1 MVEKKKSLSEIL
13 AERLEQQIEQEN
25 QISDLEEIQTVDD
38 LANLRPA
45 SIVESKTIESDEEL
59 FYAKDG
65 LIYRTSLHTKDTT
78 AFLEWAAFVHP
89 LIKYY
94 PKDIKTLSAD
104 GQARKE
110 LWYVLKN
117 GISLYTTWLRNPR
130 LGPPTPFMYKD
141 RPN

>member
-1 MVEKKKSLSEIL
+1 MAEKKKSLSEIL
-13 AERLEQQIEQEN
+13 AERLERQIEEEN
-25 QISDLEEIQTVDD
+25 QMSDPEEIKTVED
-38 LANLRPA
+38 LAALSPA
-45 SIVESKTIESDEEL
+45 PTKPAKPTEPDEEL

-78 AFLEWAAFVHP
+78 SFLEWATFVHP

-94 PKDIKTLSAD
+94 PKDIKTLSVD
-104 GQARKE
+104 DHARKE

-130 LGPPTPFMYKD
+130 SGPPAPLMYKD
-141 RPN
+141 KPN